1 MSETGSAAQFPYI
14 FECFVNFCSKKIQSY
29 SNPIHLTHSV
39 TLSAC
44 CMSQQADVTYL
55 RLKIINFK
63 HSSFLWIWKILKKWP
78 RKQRGPITLTLFCL
92 VSLLLLDC
100 IDSIED
106 DFVSLCNTHV
116 KLSSDA
122 ETRGHVHW
130 SRGTPWSVS
139 CKEMAI

>member
-1 MSETGSAAQFPYI
+1 MENFEKMTEKTEETIA
-14 FECFVNFCSKKIQSY
+14 
-29 SNPIHLTHSV
+29 
-39 TLSAC
+39 
-44 CMSQQADVTYL
+44 
-55 RLKIINFK
+55 
-63 HSSFLWIWKILKKWP
+63 
-78 RKQRGPITLTLFCL
+78 LTLFCL